1 MRRVRVSSH
10 HGPVHK
16 LGDAQ
21 MTLTPKFRLATT
33 AATPPPP
40 PPPSPAAAPSTNAQ
54 DGDRQPRWEDTP
66 LIPGLP
72 DDAALSCLLRL
83 PVAAHAACR
92 LVCRRWRHLL
102 ADKARFFSQRRALGL
117 RRNPYLFTLAFH
129 RCTGKIQWKVL
140 DLAHLSWHAIPAMP
154 CRDRAC
160 PRGFGCVAV
169 PGDGAL
175 LVCGGL
181 VSDMDCPLHLVLRYD
196 IYRNRWTVMTRMLA
210 ARSFFAGGVIDG
222 RVYVAG
228 GYSTN
233 QFELNSAEVLDPEK
247 GVWQPI
253 ASMGMNMASSDSA
266 VISGKLY
273 VTEGC
278 AWPFFS
284 SPRGQ
289 IYDPKINRW
298 EGMPVGMREGWTGQS
313 VVIDGCLFVI
323 SEYERMKVKVYDPVT
338 DSWDSVS
345 GPPMPERI
353 MKPFSVSCLDSKIVV
368 VGRGLH
374 VAIGHVEKQPAG
386 GGNSGSSSS
395 YSISWQ
401 DVDVPKEFSD
411 LTPSSSQILHA

>member
-10 HGPVHK
+10 HAPVHK

-21 MTLTPKFRLATT
+21 MALSPKFRLATT
-33 AATPPPP
+33 NTPAPPP
-40 PPPSPAAAPSTNAQ
+40 AAPEDPQ
-54 DGDRQPRWEDTP
+54 QPAWDTP

-92 LVCRRWRHLL
+92 LVCRRWHHLL

-117 RRNPYLFTLAFH
+117 RSPWLFTLAYH

-140 DLAHLSWHAIPAMP
+140 DLGHLAWHAIPAMP

-196 IYRNRWTVMTRMLA
+196 VYRNRWTVVTRMLA

-233 QFELNSAEVLDPEK
+233 QFELNSAEVLDPDK

-253 ASMGMNMASSDSA
+253 ASMGINMASSDSA
-266 VISGKLY
+266 VISGRLY

-289 IYDPKINRW
+289 IYDPKIDQW
-298 EGMPVGMREGWTGQS
+298 EAMPVGMREGWTGQS
-313 VVIDGCLFVI
+313 VVIDGRLFVI
-323 SEYERMKVKVYDPVT
+323 SEYERMKVKIYDPET

-345 GPPMPERI
+345 GPPMPEQI
-353 MKPFSVSCLDSKIVV
+353 MKPFSISCLDSKIIV

-374 VAIGHVEKQPAG
+374 VAIGHIEKQPSG
-386 GGNSGSSSS
+386 GCHSGSRSSI

>member
-10 HGPVHK
+10 NAPVHK

-21 MTLTPKFRLATT
+21 MALTPKFRLATT
-33 AATPPPP
+33 NTPAPPPP
-40 PPPSPAAAPSTNAQ
+40 PEDPQ
-54 DGDRQPRWEDTP
+54 QPVWDTP

-72 DDAALSCLLRL
+72 DDAALTCLLRL
-83 PVAAHAACR
+83 PVAAHGACR
-92 LVCRRWRHLL
+92 LVCRRWHHLL

-117 RRNPYLFTLAFH
+117 RSPWLFTLAFH

-140 DLAHLSWHAIPAMP
+140 DLGHLAWHAIPAMP

-196 IYRNRWTVMTRMLA
+196 VYRNRWTVVTRMLA

-233 QFELNSAEVLDPEK
+233 QFELNSAEVLDPDK

-253 ASMGMNMASSDSA
+253 ASMGINMASSDSA
-266 VISGKLY
+266 VISGRLY

-289 IYDPKINRW
+289 IYDPKINQW
-298 EGMPVGMREGWTGQS
+298 EAMPVGMREGWTGQS
-313 VVIDGCLFVI
+313 VVIDGRLFVI
-323 SEYERMKVKVYDPVT
+323 SEYERMKVKIYDPET

-353 MKPFSVSCLDSKIVV
+353 MKPFSVSCLDSRIVV

-374 VAIGHVEKQPAG
+374 VAIGHVDKQPAG
-386 GGNSGSSSS
+386 GGNSRNRSSS
-395 YSISWQ
+395 YSVCWQ

>member
-10 HGPVHK
+10 QAPVHM
-16 LGDAQ
+16 LGDSQ
-21 MTLTPKFRLATT
+21 MKLSPKFRLGL
-33 AATPPPP
+33 AADPPA
-40 PPPSPAAAPSTNAQ
+40 PSPPWG
-54 DGDRQPRWEDTP
+54 DGDDAP

-72 DDAALSCLLRL
+72 DDAALGCLLRL

-92 LVCRRWRHLL
+92 LVCRRWRRLL
-102 ADKARFFSQRRALGL
+102 ADRARFFAQRRALGL
-117 RRNPYLFTLAFH
+117 RAPWLFTLAFH
-129 RCTGKIQWKVL
+129 RCTGKIHWKVL
-140 DLAHLSWHAIPAMP
+140 DLASLAWHAIPAMP

-169 PGDGAL
+169 PDQGAL

-196 IYRNRWTVMTRMLA
+196 VRSDRWAVVTRMLA

-228 GYSTN
+228 GYSTD
-233 QFELNSAEVLDPEK
+233 QFELSSAEALDPDT
-247 GVWQPI
+247 GAWRPV
-253 ASMGMNMASSDSA
+253 ASMGVNMASSDSA
-266 VISGKLY
+266 VIAGRLY

-289 IYDPKINRW
+289 VYDPKMDRW
-298 EGMPVGMREGWTGQS
+298 EAMPVGMREGWTGLS
-313 VVIDGCLFVI
+313 VVIDGRLFVI
-323 SEYERMKVKVYDPVT
+323 SEYERMKVKAYDPET
-338 DSWDSVS
+338 DSWDAVA
-345 GPPMPERI
+345 GPPMPQRI

-374 VAIGHVEKQPAG
+374 VAIGHVEKQPAA
-386 GGNSGSSSS
+386 GSSPPDDDSRSSSTS
-395 YSISWQ
+395 YSIHWQ
-401 DVDVPKEFSD
+401 DVDAPKEFSD